1 MKRKIFLTIAFLI
14 SLIPMIAS
22 QYGGIRGVREISGL
36 ANLWNPIGII
46 AVILFLIGLWFPFK
60 PKQARIGQFLAIIG
74 LIGIIAAEIFTFLTW
89 PIPNY
94 QEHINLS
101 YSFENAFPEFY
112 LGLTTSALMLITY
125 FCTMTLNSDRPT
137 NFRTVKATGKQKPR
151 K

>member
-22 QYGGIRGVREISGL
+22 QYGGVRGVREISGL
-36 ANLWNPIGII
+36 TNLCNPIGII
-46 AVILFLIGLWFPFK
+46 AVLFFLIGLWFPFK
-60 PKQARIGQFLAIIG
+60 SQSKLGPILAIIG

-89 PIPNY
+89 PIPEY
-94 QEHINLS
+94 QDSINLA

-112 LGLTTSALMLITY
+112 LSLTTSALMLITY
-125 FCTMTLNSDRPT
+125 VCTMSISHDKPVAI
-137 NFRTVKATGKQKPR
+137 RTVKATGKQKSR